1 MRVRQE
7 GQVAIGPFIFFGG
20 MNLLQ
25 EREEQYFGFGVES
38 SRTMRLYFVM
48 RDSDRWRS
56 TMWVGIVVAQHLKVV
71 FDLYA
76 LLNASGSKSAKLG
89 SG

>member
-1 MRVRQE
+1 VRVRQE
-7 GQVAIGPFIFFGG
+7 EQVAIGPFILSGG

-48 RDSDRWRS
+48 KDWDRWRW
-56 TMWVGIVVAQHLKVV
+56 TV
-71 FDLYA
+71 
-76 LLNASGSKSAKLG
+76 
-89 SG
+89 

>member
-7 GQVAIGPFIFFGG
+7 GQVAMGPFILFGG

-48 RDSDRWRS
+48 KDWDRWRW
-56 TMWVGIVVAQHLKVV
+56 TV
-71 FDLYA
+71 
-76 LLNASGSKSAKLG
+76 
-89 SG
+89 